1 MNYTACIFDLDGTII
16 NTIHSLT
23 YTTNLVM
30 KQCGLE
36 TELTE
41 AQMKMIVGDGYRKQM
56 ERSLLACGDYNL
68 SHYEDALRIYPKL
81 FQENC
86 LYQLEAYEGMR
97 EMLDRMKM
105 VGMKLAVLTN
115 KPHARAL
122 DNIRAVYGENYFDY
136 VLGEQEGIPKKPDPT
151 GVFHILKVLNIKPE
165 QCLYMGD
172 TNTDMKTAIAAGLD
186 AVGAIWGFRT
196 KEELAQFHPKYLA
209 DHPLDV
215 LKMIGLKE

>member
-30 KQCGLE
+30 KQCGMK
-36 TELTE
+36 TTLTE
-41 AQMKMIVGDGYRKQM
+41 EQMSTIVGDGYRKQM
-56 ERSLLACGDYNL
+56 ERSLLACGDSDL
-68 SHYEDALRIYPKL
+68 SHYEEALQIYPNV
-81 FQENC
+81 FRENC
-86 LYQLEAYEGMR
+86 LYQLETYEGMP
-97 EMLDRMKM
+97 ELLERMKQA
-105 VGMKLAVLTN
+105 GMKLAVLTN

-122 DNIRAVYGENYFDY
+122 DNIRAVYGEGYFDY

-151 GVFHILKVLNIKPE
+151 GVFHILKVLNVKPE

-172 TNTDMKTAIAAGLD
+172 TNTDMRTAIAAGLD

-196 KEELAQFHPKYLA
+196 KEELEQFHPKYLA
-209 DHPLDV
+209 QHPMDV
-215 LKMIGLKE
+215 LKMIGLEE

>member
-36 TELTE
+36 TKLTE
-41 AQMKMIVGDGYRKQM
+41 AQMKKIVGDGYRKQM

-136 VLGEQEGIPKKPDPT
+136 VLGEQE
-151 GVFHILKVLNIKPE
+151 
-165 QCLYMGD
+165 
-172 TNTDMKTAIAAGLD
+172 
-186 AVGAIWGFRT
+186 
-196 KEELAQFHPKYLA
+196 
-209 DHPLDV
+209 
-215 LKMIGLKE
+215 